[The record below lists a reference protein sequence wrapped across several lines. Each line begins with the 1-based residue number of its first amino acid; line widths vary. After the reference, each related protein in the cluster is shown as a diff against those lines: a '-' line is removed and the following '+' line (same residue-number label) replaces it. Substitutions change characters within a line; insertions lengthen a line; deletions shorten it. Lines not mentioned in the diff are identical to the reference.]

1 MTDAFGADLEIGDR
15 VMCIANLISGQTF
28 FVGRVVQFIGQCA
41 SVQIEKVSNL
51 CIEESKACKAYSPL
65 NEKRVCTTHR
75 LAKL

>member
-1 MTDAFGADLEIGDR
+1 LTDAFGSDLKVGDR

-28 FVGRVVQFIGQCA
+28 FIGRVVQFVGQCA

-51 CIEESKACKAYSPL
+51 CIEESKAYSPL
-65 NEKRVCTTHR
+65 NEKRICTTHR